1 MVLTFLNGDNYIMIK
16 RKSSHGQ
23 KIFDRINT
31 KMERIESSA
40 YKSAGTKY
48 TWIAAFYPLGEHS
61 ARVILGSTRPI
72 SPMVA
77 KSCVEHSTQFKL
89 QPFLASFTPVD
100 TSDKDI
106 YYASVCASSTNLI
119 TLPVNGET
127 DDIMSMITATTF
139 MDTQLNKVWERRDIG
154 GQQFYVRANDEN
166 PEDILQATMLAS
178 TDTRFRVQPDKF
190 IITRDAQ
197 PGDYVRFFGLNA
209 STQEGSRE
217 FTPFMEVAQVEAN
230 ENNVLSIC
238 IKEDGFESKAKISAH
253 ACTDLIKVES
263 AGDAMDTTRKD
274 VIDYLSKV
282 YPEPYV
288 NVVKETYGR

>member
-1 MVLTFLNGDNYIMIK
+1 MIK

-23 KIFDRINT
+23 NIFNRINS
-31 KMERIESSA
+31 KMESIEA
-40 YKSAGTKY
+40 NTYKSAGTKY
-48 TWIAAFYPLGEHS
+48 AWIASFYPLGEHS

-72 SPMVA
+72 TPIVA
-77 KSCVEHSTQFKL
+77 KSCVEHATQFKL
-89 QPFLASFTPVD
+89 QPFLASFTPLD
-100 TSDKDI
+100 TSEKNI

-154 GQQFYVRANDEN
+154 GQQYYVRANDEA

-190 IITRDAQ
+190 VITSDAK
-197 PGDYVRFFGLNA
+197 PGDYVRFFGLMA
-209 STQEGSRE
+209 SANSEGSRE
-217 FTPFMEVAQVEAN
+217 FVPFMEVAQVEAN

-238 IKEDGFESKAKISAH
+238 IKENGYESKAKISAH
-253 ACTDLIKVES
+253 ACTQVIKVE
-263 AGDAMDTTRKD
+263 ATGDAMNTTRKD